1 MFQEERLAVILE
13 HLKRNKRIEVE
24 EVCDLLSISRDTA
37 RRDIIKLEE
46 QGSIIRTRG
55 GAVLPT
61 ISKEMPNYGQRLQK
75 ETTSKQMIGQVAA
88 TLLHDEDYLYMDSST
103 TVRFVGEHMKTKG
116 NVIVTNSI
124 DMAGMLAERNE
135 ARIQLLGGL
144 LDNNQR
150 MIYGSRAIEML
161 GDYHFDKAF
170 IGTCG
175 LSMNGL
181 TTDFEEET
189 YFIRQ
194 VIRSADQVIVLADH
208 SKFGKTMFHRVAGL
222 EDIDFIVTDREPDA
236 EWQRYVNEIGVEII
250 IADRE
255 VHHD

>member
-1 MFQEERLAVILE
+1 MFQEERMAAILE

-24 EVCDLLSISRDTA
+24 EVCYLLSISRDTA

-46 QGSIIRTRG
+46 QGCIVRTRG

-103 TVRFVGEHMKTKG
+103 TVRCVGEHMKTKG

-124 DMAGMLAERNE
+124 DMAGMMAARNE

-144 LDNNQR
+144 LNNDQR

-161 GDYHFDKAF
+161 SDYHFDKAF
-170 IGTCG
+170 LGTCG
-175 LSMNGL
+175 LCMNGL

-189 YFIRQ
+189 YLIRQ